1 MKYGLIGKTLKHS
14 FSKVVHSYLGSK
26 DYELVSLNEDEL
38 EDFKKKGL
46 FRDKRHYSL

>member
-14 FSKVVHSYLGSK
+14 FSKVVHSYLDSK

-38 EDFKKKGL
+38 EDFLKEGT
-46 FRDKRHYSL
+46 F